1 MYKKT
6 TLKNG
11 LRVITVPQKE
21 AMASTVLILIK
32 TGSKYEE
39 KKTSG
44 ISHYLEHMLFKGT
57 EKRKTPKDVAE
68 VLDKIGGDYN
78 AFTGEEYTGY
88 YAKVDAIHF
97 DVALD
102 WVSDIFLNSKIPDKE
117 VAKERGVIIEEIN
130 MYDDNPMMY
139 IDELWKSVLYGDQP
153 AGWDVAGTK
162 KSVSE
167 ITRNDIKKYIES
179 QYVSSNTIICVAGKI
194 KEREVIDKIKS
205 RFGGVKNTKPKGRA
219 EVIEQQSIP
228 QVLIQYK
235 NISQTN
241 LAIGVRGYDI
251 LHPQRYVLDL
261 MSIVLGGMMSSRM
274 FIEIREKMGAAYY
287 IRTYN
292 NYDSDTGSLTTFAGI
307 DNKKIFDVI
316 KTILK
321 EYKKLAT
328 IKVSEAELRKAKDYL
343 KGKTVLRM
351 ESSDAQASFY
361 GVQELIENKILTMEE
376 VFKKIEKVTPK
387 DIMIVAK
394 DIFKNE
400 KLNLAIIGP
409 YKGKEE
415 EFKKILKF

>member
-1 MYKKT
+1 MHKKT

-21 AMASTVLILIK
+21 AMAATVLILVK

-39 KKTSG
+39 KEISG

-97 DVALD
+97 DTALD

-130 MYDDNPMMY
+130 MYNDNPMMH

-153 AGWDVAGTK
+153 AGWDIAGTK
-162 KSVSE
+162 ETVSG
-167 ITRNDIKKYIES
+167 IKRSDIKKYIDS

-194 KEREVIDKIKS
+194 KEADVIKKIKS
-205 RFGGVKNTKPKGRA
+205 RFGDVKNTSPKKRP
-219 EVIEQQSIP
+219 EVIDRQDSSQIK
-228 QVLIQYK
+228 IQYK
-235 NISQTN
+235 DIKQAN
-241 LAIGVRGYDI
+241 LALGVRGYNI
-251 LHPQRYVLDL
+251 FHPQKYVMELIAIL
-261 MSIVLGGMMSSRM
+261 LGGMMSSRM

-287 IRTYN
+287 VRTYN
-292 NYDSDTGSLTTFAGI
+292 SSDSDTGSLATFAGVE
-307 DNKKIFDVI
+307 NKKISEVI
-316 KTILK
+316 KTILR
-321 EYKKLAT
+321 EYRKLT
-328 IKVSEAELRKAKDYL
+328 KIKVSESELKKAKDYL
-343 KGKTVLRM
+343 KGKMVLRM

-361 GVQELIENKILTMEE
+361 GVQELLEEKILTMEE
-376 VFKKIEKVTPK
+376 VFKKIEKVSSS
-387 DIMIVAK
+387 DIMKVAK
-394 DIFKNE
+394 DIFKEE
-400 KLNLAIIGP
+400 KINLAIIGP
-409 YKGKEE
+409 YKGREG
-415 EFKKILKF
+415 EFKELLKF